1 MAKKS
6 KKKAADTE
14 EAGGGK
20 KKKVIA
26 GGLVLVIAAAAWFFL
41 LRSPSAATPVD
52 AKPVPGAV
60 VALDP
65 ITINLAGGHFL
76 RVGLGL
82 QVAEGESLAGAAG
95 GSHGGESAATAT
107 ADGDVKAH
115 GAKALDAAIDVF
127 SGKSVTQLSGTGR
140 SKAREQLVKTLQTSY
155 HGAVMDVYFTE
166 FVMQ

>member
-6 KKKAADTE
+6 TKKAADAE
-14 EAGGGK
+14 ETGGGK
-20 KKKVIA
+20 KKVMA
-26 GGLVLVIAAAAWFFL
+26 GGLVLAVAAAAWFFL
-41 LRSPSAATPVD
+41 LRSPSAATPLD
-52 AKPVPGAV
+52 AEPVPGAV

-82 QVAEGESLAGAAG
+82 QVAEGESLAGGAG

-127 SGKSVTQLSGTGR
+127 SGKTVTQLSGTGR
-140 SKAREQLVKTLQTSY
+140 AKARDQLVRALEESY